1 MPKIMPQQ
9 DITAEEAR
17 YLYLQLHSLLATR
30 KSENRNKKGISKK
43 HDDIYVSG
51 LDKLVT
57 LLEDWHN
64 PDSSRYLLLNVEK
77 RFPRDYY

>member
-1 MPKIMPQQ
+1 MPQQ
-9 DITAEEAR
+9 DITAREAR

-57 LLEDWHN
+57 LLEDWHI
-64 PDSSRYLLLNVEK
+64 PDSSRYLLLKVEK

>member
-30 KSENRNKKGISKK
+30 KSKNRNKKGISKK

-57 LLEDWHN
+57 LLEDWHT
-64 PDSSRYLLLNVEK
+64 PDSSRYLLLKVEK